1 MSRFLKQGK
10 TVFGSPAIFKETLHT
25 TNHDGEMRY
34 NKDLLPS
41 PPGTP
46 QRYSERELILT
57 YRSGQK
63 MEMATLFRVLSDDD
77 VFSKLI

>member
-1 MSRFLKQGK
+1 
-10 TVFGSPAIFKETLHT
+10 
-25 TNHDGEMRY
+25 MRY